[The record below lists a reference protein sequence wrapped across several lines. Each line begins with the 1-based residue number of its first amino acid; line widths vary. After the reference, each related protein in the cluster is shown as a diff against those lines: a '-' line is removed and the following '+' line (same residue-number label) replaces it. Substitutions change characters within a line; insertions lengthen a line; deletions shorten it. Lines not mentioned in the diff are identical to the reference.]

1 MSHKYLESITENV
14 TQLFDL
20 PEDYILWILNEKF
33 YPRYVPVLIFI
44 SINIVIGIIGN
55 GLVVSVFYFQM
66 RRSSANIF
74 IMWLAT
80 VDLCMCLF
88 GMPFELFDLRFP
100 LMYGY
105 SIPCKAFRYI
115 EFTLA
120 ALSCTI
126 LVSVAI
132 DRYFAIRNPLKKFS
146 RKKAKVIVSIDIGIS
161 LLIAIPAAFVF
172 GERQVPTST
181 PNIYGSDCSYS
192 DAIKGTKFALAF
204 HIYLLGILILFSI
217 ILIGIYISLG
227 REIFHWRR
235 SIIGELVVWKGKLSD
250 NSEEDSSES
259 CSMIQSRNNS
269 KKNFSSETENERQD
283 VYENIILEI
292 VSEVD
297 TNNGSCIRENGDTL
311 SDPVTKCNTLSP
323 EIKCLQNQDVLPQ
336 IQEGTVNQAYTG
348 TISKNEVHRDQSHSV
363 LNETKIKDSICEHR
377 DETVA
382 NNSFKSVICSNANP
396 VMDSPK
402 ESIGN
407 KRQISVKQRLQD
419 CRTNRSMSGLAELSV
434 NDYSTGGDVRKRSLK
449 KVRMQRM
456 TFIFLVVTAVF
467 ILSYLPY
474 VCVELISV
482 LGIYVDEN
490 SSLAAVGVL
499 EILRKTPYINNVA
512 NPFIYALFTPEFR
525 IGCIQLFWPNM
536 KLKRK
541 RSLSKASSA

>member
-1 MSHKYLESITENV
+1 MSHKYSISDTENV
-14 TQLFDL
+14 TQLFNL
-20 PEDYILWILNEKF
+20 PENYVLWILNEKF
-33 YPRYVPVLIFI
+33 YRRYIPVLIYI
-44 SINIVIGIIGN
+44 SVNIVVGIIGN

-80 VDLCMCLF
+80 ADLCMCLF

-100 LMYGY
+100 LMYGD

-146 RKKAKVIVSIDIGIS
+146 RKKAKVIVGIDIGIS

-172 GERQVPTST
+172 GEKLVPTST
-181 PNIYGSDCSYS
+181 PGIYGRDCSYA
-192 DAIKGTKFALAF
+192 DAIKETKFALAF
-204 HIYLLGILILFSI
+204 HIYLFVILILFSI
-217 ILIGIYISLG
+217 ILIGIYVSLG

-235 SIIGELVVWKGKLSD
+235 SFIGELVVWKGKLSE
-250 NSEEDSSES
+250 NSGEDSSES

-269 KKNFSSETENERQD
+269 KKNFSSETKNEKQD
-283 VYENIILEI
+283 VYENILLQI
-292 VSEVD
+292 VREVD
-297 TNNGSCIRENGDTL
+297 ANTSNGIDSEIRKNDATF
-311 SDPVTKCNTLSP
+311 SDHVTKYDTLSP
-323 EIKCLQNQDVLPQ
+323 ELNNLQNQVDLPQ
-336 IQEGTVNQAYTG
+336 MQEGTVNEAYTG
-348 TISKNEVHRDQSHSV
+348 TISKNEVHNDQSHSG
-363 LNETKIKDSICEHR
+363 LILSEIKIKDSNCELR
-377 DETVA
+377 DENAA
-382 NNSFKSVICSNANP
+382 NTSSESVIYSKAKT
-396 VMDSPK
+396 VKDSTN
-402 ESIGN
+402 EAMGN
-407 KRQISVKQRLQD
+407 KRQNS
-419 CRTNRSMSGLAELSV
+419 NRSMSGLTELPV
-434 NDYSTGGDVRKRSLK
+434 HDYSKCADVTKRSMK

-490 SSLAAVGVL
+490 SSLAVVGVL

-525 IGCIQLFWPNM
+525 KGCIQLFWPDR

-541 RSLSKASSA
+541 LSLSKASNV